1 MLLKL
6 KIGPNVML
14 TINLDIQ
21 DCLISYNQFAQGST
35 LKVYEIQ

>member
-1 MLLKL
+1 
-6 KIGPNVML
+6 ML

-21 DCLISYNQFAQGST
+21 DCLISCNQFAQGST

>member
-1 MLLKL
+1 
-6 KIGPNVML
+6 ML

-21 DCLISYNQFAQGST
+21 DCLISYNQFAQSST